1 MNFRCFLFRR
11 LMQLKLILR
20 VTHEVNSS
28 VNEVSNVEQ
37 LHSHYY
43 SIFQLNLK
51 N

>member
-1 MNFRCFLFRR
+1 MNFRWFLFRR

-20 VTHEVNSS
+20 VTHEMNSS

-37 LHSHYY
+37 MHCHYY